1 MRKIATLA
9 TGLAL
14 AFVSVGCGSDADS
27 GEAQT
32 ELADLLISD
41 VEFGADPDCL
51 RDKTGELSDDDA
63 QFLVENFDAD
73 GTEDFSTE
81 QQAWVLSLFDCF
93 EGAALEE

>member
-9 TGLAL
+9 IGVAL

-27 GEAQT
+27 GDAQN

-41 VEFGADPDCL
+41 VEFGAEPECL
-51 RDKTGELSDDDA
+51 REKTGELSDDDA
-63 QFLVENFDAD
+63 QFLIENFDAD

-81 QQAWVLSLFDCF
+81 LQEWVLGLFDCF
-93 EGAALEE
+93 DEAALEE